1 MRILILISII
11 LISYSLSAKKIV
23 VLGATTTE
31 IIAELESQ
39 KEVVACDSWSKDV
52 EGMTNATDLGEFPK
66 FDYNKIKSLNPDII
80 IVDAEISRFGVK
92 EELDKL
98 NLKVEYLPYIFS
110 KKQIEKNIETI
121 AKLVG
126 KSTQYD
132 KTRDMFR
139 IKYAEYEVML
149 AMNSINSKVIYL
161 DTDYNGGV
169 VIAGNNTAPNAI
181 LKLAGNKLKIQQND
195 WQKITIEEINKLNP
209 NVIFVSDKLV
219 SSLGGSEKAIKF
231 FASTN
236 AGKKDKIAIL
246 ESWELR
252 NFGYKVSEIL
262 LKVMGTFNEN
272 GF

>member
-1 MRILILISII
+1 MKIILLFLLILIT
-11 LISYSLSAKKIV
+11 YTLSAKKII
-23 VLGATTTE
+23 VLGVTTTE
-31 IIAELESQ
+31 IISELDAQ
-39 KEVVACDSWSKDV
+39 KEVIACDTWSKDI

-66 FDYNKIKSLNPDII
+66 FDFKKLKSLNPDIV
-80 IVDAEISRFGVK
+80 IVDAEIAKFGVK

-98 NLKVEYLPYIFS
+98 NLNVQYLPNIFT

-149 AMNSINSKVIYL
+149 AMNSINSKVLFL

-169 VIAGNNTAPNAI
+169 VVAGNNTAPNEI
-181 LKLAGNKLKIQQND
+181 LKLAGNKLKLKQND

-209 NVIFVSDKLV
+209 NVIFVSDELV

-231 FASTN
+231 FSTTN

-246 ESWELR
+246 ESWEMR